1 MLHEW
6 TAEATETDANV
17 YLGRLSLANFDNPVS
32 IDKVEEALVEAI
44 AKPFNVSAEE
54 AAQGILDI
62 ANSNR
67 VAGDLRQKIVEGVLP
82 PHTRLPSQARIRE
95 EYGVS
100 DTVALEARKVL
111 MAEGLVEGRSGSGTY
126 VREQPVPRRIA
137 RAGYR
142 TGVGATPFRQ
152 EQADERVKGTW
163 ESSSEREEANPAVAS
178 RLRIQ
183 VGDRVMRTR
192 YLFRAEGEPAM
203 LSTSW
208 EPLDITGRTPVMLP
222 EEGPLA
228 GRGVVERMA
237 AIDVIVDNVV
247 EEVGARPGLAEEAMA
262 LGGVPGH
269 AVLVISRILKQKVLR
284 IYELKIKKFRTT

>member
-1 MLHEW
+1 MPFGEQP
-6 TAEATETDANV
+6 A
-17 YLGRLSLANFDNPVS
+17 YL
-32 IDKVEEALVEAI
+32 
-44 AKPFNVSAEE
+44 
-54 AAQGILDI
+54 
-62 ANSNR
+62 R
-67 VAGDLRQKIVEGVLP
+67 VAGDLRQKIVDGVLA

-137 RAGYR
+137 RGGFQTR
-142 TGVGATPFRQ
+142 GCTPFRQ
-152 EQADERVKGTW
+152 EQTDERVRGTW
-163 ESSSEREEANPAVAS
+163 ESNSEQEPAGSVVAA
-178 RLRIQ
+178 RLRVP
-183 VGDRVMRTR
+183 VGARVMRTR
-192 YLFRAEGEPAM
+192 YVFRAEGEPSM

-208 EPLDITGRTPVMLP
+208 EPLEITGRTPVMLP

-237 AIDVIVDNVV
+237 AIDVVVDNVV

-269 AVLVISRILKQKVLR
+269 AVLVISRTYFAGGRPVETADVIALAARHR
-284 IYELKIKKFRTT
+284 IAYHLPVK

>member
-1 MLHEW
+1 MPFGEQP
-6 TAEATETDANV
+6 A
-17 YLGRLSLANFDNPVS
+17 YL
-32 IDKVEEALVEAI
+32 
-44 AKPFNVSAEE
+44 
-54 AAQGILDI
+54 
-62 ANSNR
+62 R
-67 VAGDLRQKIVEGVLP
+67 VAGDLRQKIVDGVLA

-126 VREQPVPRRIA
+126 VREHPVPRRIA
-137 RAGYR
+137 RGGYH
-142 TGVGATPFRQ
+142 TLGCTPFRQ
-152 EQADERVKGTW
+152 EQTDERVRGTW
-163 ESSSEREEANPAVAS
+163 ESNSEQEAAGSAVAA
-178 RLRIQ
+178 RLRIP
-183 VGDRVMRTR
+183 VGARVMRTR
-192 YLFRAEGEPAM
+192 YVFRAEGEPSM

-208 EPLDITGRTPVMLP
+208 EPLEITGRTPVMLP

-237 AIDVIVDNVV
+237 AIDVVVDNVV

-269 AVLVISRILKQKVLR
+269 AVLVISRTYFAGGRPVETADVIALAARHRVAYHLPVK
-284 IYELKIKKFRTT
+284 